1 MRGQVLG
8 LDGGEGAIAGADG
21 NRYRFAAA
29 DLRRQRVAVGG
40 IVDFVVD
47 GEAARDIYPLGEPG
61 EETTPLFEGAP
72 SPDTATPGRP
82 EPDRSLLAY
91 FFRATTDDYARFR
104 GRARRKEYWGYALFY
119 CLILLLLGALLAVG
133 IRISNLGMGPADMTL
148 SPLVFLASG
157 LLTLFLF
164 GMICPSLAVTAR
176 RLHDIG
182 VSGWWQLLMFVP
194 VLGTLILLV
203 MTLIASDRQANV
215 YGPPVVPTR

>member
-8 LDGGEGAIAGADG
+8 LDGGDGMIAGADG
-21 NRYRFAAA
+21 HRYRFAAA
-29 DLRRQRVAVGG
+29 DLRRDRVAVGG
-40 IVDFVVD
+40 FVDFVIE
-47 GEAARDIYPLGEPG
+47 GEAARHIYPLGEPG
-61 EETTPLFEGAP
+61 EGTPPFAGAT
-72 SPDTATPGRP
+72 SPVPVAPGRP
-82 EPDRSLLAY
+82 EPDRSLLGY

-119 CLILLLLGALLAVG
+119 CLGLLVLGALLAAG
-133 IRISNLGMGPADMTL
+133 IRASDLGAGPADMTL

-157 LLTLFLF
+157 LLTLFIF
-164 GMICPSLAVTAR
+164 SMICPSLAVTAR

-203 MTLIASDRQANV
+203 MTLISSDGQANV
-215 YGPPVVPTR
+215 YGAPVIPAR